1 MGTSSV
7 GRGLARHRMA
17 QDKAAKDSSDK
28 AASAPK
34 GEDGGKTSMHD
45 HAGEAGSHEVIHSV
59 VAEHGPATTSEMKQE
74 GAHHTV
80 KTTHEDGHEHTSK
93 GHPSVAHAAEHMKIA
108 AGDSEGGDE
117 GKTDAGEGSENE
129 GAGGL
134 QDMGLGEY
142 GGE

>member
-17 QDKAAKDSSDK
+17 QDKAAKESSDK
-28 AASAPK
+28 VPAAAK

-45 HAGEAGSHEVIHSV
+45 HGGKEGDHSAV
-59 VAEHGPATTSEMKQE
+59 SDIVSAHGPATASEMKQE
-74 GAHHTV
+74 GEHHTV

-93 GHPSVAHAAEHMKIA
+93 GHPSVAHAAEHMSIA
-108 AGDSEGGDE
+108 AGQGGD
-117 GKTDAGEGSENE
+117 GGQTDEGEGSEHE